1 MTRQEVYEVR
11 GVQGRMERY
20 MVHLRVN
27 ADLSLSPSTDTKLTP
42 VVWSAAG
49 PYGAMAAATAWA
61 NAQGLELRH
70 VFGIVEWPRPAEEV
84 TE

>member
-11 GVQGRMERY
+11 GPQARMGRY

-27 ADLSLSPSTDTKLTP
+27 ADLSQCPSTDTKLTP
-42 VVWSAAG
+42 VVWSGDG

-61 NAQGLELRH
+61 NAQGFNLRH

-84 TE
+84 AE